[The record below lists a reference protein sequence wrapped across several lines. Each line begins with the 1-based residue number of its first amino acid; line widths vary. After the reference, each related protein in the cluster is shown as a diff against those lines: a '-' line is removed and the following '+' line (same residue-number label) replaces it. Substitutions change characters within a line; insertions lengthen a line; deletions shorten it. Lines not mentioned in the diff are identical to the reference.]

1 MLPYKPGCKQIWT
14 SLGLLC
20 TERYTPIAS
29 SERPFSCGGLPHWPP
44 TYSMVLAKTSSC
56 LVSLCLESHASE
68 PLQCSGLSLTSIV
81 ALTLRVTSWYRA
93 NDVRLLP
100 ARLMD
105 LRLGWW
111 HNIIGGN
118 TSIWLWN
125 NSRNSNCAIDTCSI
139 QFGKFTMALLGKS
152 RSNNVLAKSVTSGNS
167 VNKLSSSDN
176 MRNFLHP
183 LK

>member
-1 MLPYKPGCKQIWT
+1 MFWYAKEKVGDIVNWCYPHKPSYKQVWA

-20 TERYTPIAS
+20 TKRYTAIAS
-29 SERPFSCGGLPHWPP
+29 SELPLSCGGLPHWPP
-44 TYSMVLAKTSSC
+44 IYSMVLGKTLSC
-56 LVSLCLESHASE
+56 LLWLCLWSYASE
-68 PLQCSGLSLTSIV
+68 PLQCSGLSLTLIV
-81 ALTLRVTSWYRA
+81 ALTFRVTSWYRA

-125 NSRNSNCAIDTCSI
+125 NSRNSYCAIDTCSI
-139 QFGKFTMALLGKS
+139 
-152 RSNNVLAKSVTSGNS
+152 
-167 VNKLSSSDN
+167 
-176 MRNFLHP
+176 
-183 LK
+183 